1 MRWAEKLPKLD
12 SEMTISFNCPKCSKP
27 FNVPDQLAGKKS
39 KCGCGHQFVIPAAA
53 QQRPAQKQAAPQ
65 PPLQQPSAPQQ
76 PAAPANPLGGMPA
89 GNPLG
94 GLPAPPAGN
103 PLGAMPPV
111 QPGGNPLG
119 GLPAGGAFPPASG
132 ANPLG
137 GMPVGAPGMQPAAG
151 GWNTPASHKGKAKG
165 KKSGGSKK
173 GLWIGISIGAVLLIG
188 GGLTAFLLMEGDD
201 PAGVADSNAAITQA
215 NQTSTG
221 ATGNSGGG
229 VPQGGG
235 PGDMSGMMSGMSD
248 PSMGGGMDPGS
259 MGEGMMDPS
268 MGGGM
273 DPGSMGEGMM
283 DPSMGGGMDP
293 GSMGEGM
300 MDPGAGMDPS
310 QGGNYGAGE
319 GTDPS
324 LDGGDPMGNFGAGP
338 GTDPSLGGGD
348 PSLGGG
354 NPMGNFGA
362 GPGTDPSLGGSDPS
376 LGGGNPFGN
385 PAGGGGGVVGDDFNS
400 ISNALKSNDIDLIS
414 QANFKTLK
422 AIATT
427 LEKIYDGPTALA
439 QVDRLKQLEQLVKL
453 SSAAMKRVKPTAA
466 QKRQIQQK
474 YAVQASQALSAY
486 NKEVARITKN
496 GKIPQV
502 VKLQLQKTMQLGK

>member
-1 MRWAEKLPKLD
+1 
-12 SEMTISFNCPKCSKP
+12 
-27 FNVPDQLAGKKS
+27 
-39 KCGCGHQFVIPAAA
+39 
-53 QQRPAQKQAAPQ
+53 
-65 PPLQQPSAPQQ
+65 
-76 PAAPANPLGGMPA
+76 
-89 GNPLG
+89 
-94 GLPAPPAGN
+94 
-103 PLGAMPPV
+103 
-111 QPGGNPLG
+111 
-119 GLPAGGAFPPASG
+119 
-132 ANPLG
+132 
-137 GMPVGAPGMQPAAG
+137 
-151 GWNTPASHKGKAKG
+151 
-165 KKSGGSKK
+165 
-173 GLWIGISIGAVLLIG
+173 
-188 GGLTAFLLMEGDD
+188 
-201 PAGVADSNAAITQA
+201 
-215 NQTSTG
+215 
-221 ATGNSGGG
+221 
-229 VPQGGG
+229 
-235 PGDMSGMMSGMSD
+235 
-248 PSMGGGMDPGS
+248 
-259 MGEGMMDPS
+259 MMDPS
-268 MGGGM
+268 MGG
-273 DPGSMGEGMM
+273 DL
-283 DPSMGGGMDP
+283 